1 MEKLKIA
8 NFGAS
13 KGLGVV
19 TNQWIQKGQ
28 FVCVYQ
34 GPLLTYEEALR
45 VEQRYDDVHAG
56 SYMFFFRDPRSGK
69 KLCIDATYLDLLSA
83 KQLSVKEATRY
94 LETTGIA
101 RYLNH
106 SRSGNLIVKAEIIEG
121 EPQLVFYAKNNISP
135 GTELIYDYGER
146 RSNVTSDLKW
156 LLT

>member
-69 KLCIDATYLDLLSA
+69 KLCVDATVVIDVKNDGQDVYCFH
-83 KQLSVKEATRY
+83 SVM
-94 LETTGIA
+94 
-101 RYLNH
+101 
-106 SRSGNLIVKAEIIEG
+106 
-121 EPQLVFYAKNNISP
+121 
-135 GTELIYDYGER
+135 
-146 RSNVTSDLKW
+146 NV
-156 LLT
+156 